1 VTTASSLITKRYSAK
16 LARIQGYVV
25 RGVTAANKP
34 PPSSADG
41 QQAST
46 SISGSLGFNTK
57 RSALRLVR
65 PTVAG
70 RSAMMGRSS
79 TGYSSQKTAQD
90 TYYSGN
96 SLINSS
102 TTLGSDWTLVHSRPE
117 TDGRPASNRNSS
129 WVGSITELINST
141 TAWRDPYL
149 NISTAGCSFLNGT
162 ASAVGGRNCQ
172 GADDGLM
179 WDNNN
184 NNGTGIN
191 GTSIDDDMEAKNF
204 WALLLFLFPLL
215 TVFGNVLVILS
226 VYRERALQTATNYF
240 IISLAIADLLV
251 ATLVMPFA
259 VYVTVSLNNLIYHP
273 IFVLIYIPH
282 RNKMADW
289 LAHLCCH
296 FVFSRTHFYYSHI
309 HNFELYKKIYNIIR
323 LYLLNVIELSI

>member
-1 VTTASSLITKRYSAK
+1 
-16 LARIQGYVV
+16 
-25 RGVTAANKP
+25 VTAANKP

-117 TDGRPASNRNSS
+117 TDGRPASNRSS

-141 TAWRDPYL
+141 TTWRDPYL
-149 NISTAGCSFLNGT
+149 NISTTGCSFLNGT
-162 ASAVGGRNCQ
+162 ASAVAGGRNCQ

-179 WDNNN
+179 WDNN